1 MAKKAYIGVN
11 GKARNIKKI
20 YLGVD
25 GKARKVK
32 KAYVG
37 VGGVARPCWA
47 GSGVAYFGA
56 IDSLTAARYR
66 GSSVA
71 LPNGYALFTGGST
84 NWRVDIYDTS
94 LTHTINLGG
103 KDCWDMG
110 ATTNGTYAMFAG
122 GNGTDT
128 GYDDLTISVACLN
141 ESLTSSFR
149 DLLSVARSKM
159 GAGRVG
165 NYAIFAGGHDSSD
178 YVKTVDAV
186 DQSLTKTIAPDLRKG
201 SIKCQAA
208 NAGQSLLIALNYTGG
223 TNNNVDVYN
232 SSLTKGSG
240 FDLNLPR
247 PAGGILPNDELVG
260 VNFGDK
266 AVFTRMGSVVVVDS
280 SLTRTN
286 LSVTLTAG
294 YEPAATSS
302 DQFLIFAGGRNPE
315 NDYEAANTVDVFNT
329 SLTRT
334 QGEPLTV
341 GRQFMCAEKVGSYFL
356 FAGGSTSSDT
366 AYNKIKDTV
375 EAYLV
380 TE

>member
-25 GKARKVK
+25 GKARTVK

-56 IDSLTAARYR
+56 IDSLTTARYR

-71 LPNGYALFTGGST
+71 FPAGYALFTGGST
-84 NWRVDIYDTS
+84 NSQFDIYDTS
-94 LTHTINLGG
+94 LTHTIKYSGRRY
-103 KDCWDMG
+103 WDMG
-110 ATTNGTYAMFAG
+110 ATTNGTYAIFAG
-122 GNGTDT
+122 GNYTDT
-128 GYDDLTISVACLN
+128 GYDDLSKYASCVN
-141 ESLTSSFR
+141 ESLTSSSKE
-149 DLLSVARSKM
+149 LLSVARSKM

-165 NYAIFAGGHDSSD
+165 NYAVFAGGHSTSD
-178 YVKTVDAV
+178 YEKTVDAV
-186 DQSLTKTIAPDLRKG
+186 DQSLTNTIAPDLING

-208 NAGQSLLIALNYTGG
+208 NAGQSLLIAENDFGG
-223 TNNNVDVYN
+223 VSNTVDVYN
-232 SSLTKGSG
+232 SSLTKGSVLS
-240 FDLNLPR
+240 LNLSTEDI
-247 PAGGILPNDELVG
+247 GYNNELVG

-266 AVFTRMGSVVVVDS
+266 AVFTRYGSVVVFDS

-294 YEPAATSS
+294 REPAATSS
-302 DQFLIFAGGRNPE
+302 NQFLVFAGGREPR
-315 NDYEAANTVDVFNT
+315 YATAATNTVDVFDT

-334 QGEPLTV
+334 QGEPLAV
-341 GRQFMCAEKVGSYFL
+341 GRRWMCAEKVGSYFL
-356 FAGGSTSSDT
+356 FAGGTTSENYYGQT
-366 AYNKIKDTV
+366 KDTV
-375 EAYLV
+375 EAYLI

>member
-47 GSGVAYFGA
+47 GSGVAYFGT
-56 IDSLTAARYR
+56 IDPLTTARYR

-71 LPNGYALFTGGST
+71 FPTGYALFTGGST
-84 NWRVDIYDTS
+84 NSQLDVYDTS
-94 LTHTINLGG
+94 LTHTSKSGG
-103 KDCWDMG
+103 RRYWYMG
-110 ATTNGTYAMFAG
+110 ATTNGTYAIFAG
-122 GNGTDT
+122 GNYTDT
-128 GYDDLTISVACLN
+128 GYDDLSNYASCVN
-141 ESLTSSFR
+141 ESLTSSSKEV
-149 DLLSVARSKM
+149 LSVARSHM

-165 NYAIFAGGHDSSD
+165 NYAVFAGGHGSSD

-186 DQSLTKTIAPDLRKG
+186 DQSLTRTTATDLG
-201 SIKCQAA
+201 SASYKCQAA
-208 NAGQSLLIALNYTGG
+208 NAGQSLLIARNYTGG
-223 TNNNVDVYN
+223 TNNYADVYN
-232 SSLTKGSG
+232 SSLTKGSNLN
-240 FDLNLPR
+240 LNLPR
-247 PAGGILPNDELVG
+247 PSILPNDELVG

-266 AVFTRMGSVVVVDS
+266 AVFTRLGSVVVVDS

-286 LSVTLTAG
+286 LSVTLTTG
-294 YEPAATSS
+294 YEPDATSS
-302 DQFLIFAGGRNPE
+302 DQFLVFAGGRIPE
-315 NDYEAANTVDVFNT
+315 NDYEAANTVDVFDT

-341 GRQFMCAEKVGSYFL
+341 GRKWMCAEKVGSYFL
-356 FAGGSTSSDT
+356 FAGGTTSSDT
-366 AYNKIKDTV
+366 TYNTIKDTV

>member
-47 GSGVAYFGA
+47 GSGVAYFGT
-56 IDSLTAARYR
+56 IDPLTTARYS

-71 LPNGYALFTGGST
+71 FPNGYALFTGGST
-84 NWRVDIYDTS
+84 NSQFDIYDTS
-94 LTHTINLGG
+94 LTHTTKYGG
-103 KDCWDMG
+103 RRYWYMG
-110 ATTNGTYAMFAG
+110 ATTNGTYAIFAG
-122 GNGTDT
+122 GNYTDT
-128 GYDDLTISVACLN
+128 GYDDLSKYASCVN
-141 ESLTSSFR
+141 ESLTSSSKE
-149 DLLSVARSKM
+149 LLSVARSKM

-165 NYAIFAGGHDSSD
+165 NYAVFAGGHSSSD
-178 YVKTVDAV
+178 YVKTVDAA
-186 DQSLTKTIAPDLRKG
+186 DQSLTKTIAPDLCNG

-208 NAGQSLLIALNYTGG
+208 NAGQSLLIALNDSGG
-223 TNNNVDVYN
+223 VSNGVDVYN

-240 FDLNLPR
+240 LSLNLSTEDI
-247 PAGGILPNDELVG
+247 GYNNELVG

-266 AVFTRMGSVVVVDS
+266 AVFTRYGSVVVFDS

-286 LSVTLTAG
+286 LSVTLTTG
-294 YEPAATSS
+294 YEPAATAS
-302 DQFLIFAGGRNPE
+302 DQFLVFAGGRNPQ
-315 NDYEAANTVDVFNT
+315 YGYRATNTVDVFDT

-341 GRQFMCAEKVGSYFL
+341 GRRWMCAEKVGSYFL
-356 FAGGSTSSDT
+356 FAGGTTSNNS
-366 AYNKIKDTV
+366 YNDIKDTV

>member
-32 KAYVG
+32 KAYIG

-47 GSGVAYFGA
+47 GSGVAYFGT
-56 IDSLTAARYR
+56 IDSLTTARYS

-71 LPNGYALFTGGST
+71 FPTGYALFTGGST
-84 NWRVDIYDTS
+84 NSHLDVYDTS
-94 LTHTINLGG
+94 LTHTTKYGG
-103 KDCWDMG
+103 RRYWDMG
-110 ATTNGTYAMFAG
+110 ATTNGTYAIFAG
-122 GNGTDT
+122 GNYTDT
-128 GYDDLTISVACLN
+128 GYDDLSKYASCVN
-141 ESLTSSFR
+141 ESLTSSSKE
-149 DLLSVARSKM
+149 LLSVARSKM

-165 NYAIFAGGHDSSD
+165 NYAVFAGGHDSSD

-186 DQSLTKTIAPDLRKG
+186 DQSLTKTIAPDLRKD

-266 AVFTRMGSVVVVDS
+266 AVFTRLGSVVVVDS

-294 YEPAATSS
+294 YEPAATAS

-315 NDYEAANTVDVFNT
+315 NDYKAANTVDVFNT

>member
-37 VGGVARPCWA
+37 VGGIARPCWA
-47 GSGVAYFGA
+47 GSGIAYFGA
-56 IDSLTAARYR
+56 IDSLIAARYR

-128 GYDDLTISVACLN
+128 DYDDLTISVACLN

-165 NYAIFAGGHDSSD
+165 NYAVFAGGHSSSD
-178 YVKTVDAV
+178 YVKNVDAV
-186 DQSLTKTIAPDLRKG
+186 DQSLTKTTAPDLGSG

-208 NAGQSLLIALNYTGG
+208 NAGQSLLIARNDSGG
-223 TNNNVDVYN
+223 VSNTVDVYN
-232 SSLTKGSG
+232 SSLTKGSVLS
-240 FDLNLPR
+240 LNLSTEDT
-247 PAGGILPNDELVG
+247 GHPNELVG

-266 AVFTRMGSVVVVDS
+266 AVFTRYGSVVVFDS

-302 DQFLIFAGGRNPE
+302 DQFLIFAGGRDPR
-315 NDYEAANTVDVFNT
+315 YAVEATNTVDVFDT

-341 GRQFMCAEKVGSYFL
+341 GRRWMCAEKVGSYFL
-356 FAGGSTSSDT
+356 FAGGTTSENHYSQT
-366 AYNKIKDTV
+366 KNTV
-375 EAYLV
+375 EAYLI